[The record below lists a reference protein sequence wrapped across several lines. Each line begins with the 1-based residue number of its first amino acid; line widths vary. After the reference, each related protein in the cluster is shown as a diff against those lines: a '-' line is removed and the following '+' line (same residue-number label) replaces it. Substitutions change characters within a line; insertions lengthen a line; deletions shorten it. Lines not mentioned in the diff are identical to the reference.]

1 MTLRRRLS
9 GEIYE
14 NGVSY
19 RVAVCRK
26 RLRVSRT
33 IPRAQSKARFDSHSL
48 TSPTD
53 ANDAIAWQLL
63 PRHNQL
69 APNPGIRALN
79 EVGVEAGVE
88 PGAVP
93 QGKAEDT

>member
-33 IPRAQSKARFDSHSL
+33 IPRAQSKPRCDSYPL

-53 ANDAIAWQLL
+53 ANDVIAPQPL

-69 APNPGIRALN
+69 AANPGNCALKS
-79 EVGVEAGVE
+79 GVEAGRE

-93 QGKAEDT
+93 QEKAEDT